1 MTTRRQVLKGMGL
14 GAAALSVSSGGSA
27 EAAMDAE
34 QTTPG
39 KAIGSPR
46 TRVEGRD
53 KVSGKARYTADLE
66 VDRLVHGAMV
76 TATIARGRIT
86 AIDTSATLAS
96 PGVIGVIDHRNAP
109 RLNPKA
115 GTPFFGPDGQLQLL
129 QDNLIVN
136 GGWPVALVVAQTPE
150 QARAGAEQLRV
161 SYVEQPPDIAFSP
174 DHPALRPALPTFGP
188 DANKGDLDAELAR
201 SAVVVDERYTTPAQ
215 QSCAME
221 PHVATVWLE
230 NGAVRASD
238 SNQAP
243 YGVAASLATLFDKP
257 LAEVRVQVEQV
268 GGGFGSKTGVGPQL
282 ILATMAAM
290 VFRRPVRVQL
300 SREEVFLTTSS
311 RPRTDQRVRLGADRD
326 GRLRAIGHEAAFE
339 ISGKAEFI
347 ENCVEIAKTLYAAD
361 AIRTRI
367 NVVPLNILPVA
378 SVRAPGTAPGSF
390 ALESA
395 MDELAERLLMD
406 PLELRKRNEPE
417 VGPVSGLPFTSRN
430 FHRCLSEGAR
440 RFGWAGRDH
449 RPRRRREGGLLIGTG
464 MAGTSF
470 FTSAFPSSATITA
483 ERDGTFTVSIA
494 AIDIGTGARTA
505 LQAIAADALHVGWDR
520 IRLKIGDSAI
530 GPAWQAGGS
539 LGTTSWGWAIVAAAA
554 DLREKL
560 ASGPPLPVSVTSDTT
575 EAITSR
581 PHRERHSYSAI
592 FAEVAVDPATG
603 EVRVRRL
610 VGRFAVG
617 RVVNPLMVRSQ
628 LVGGMIMGL
637 SIALQEE
644 IVRDEVTGRHV
655 NADFAGYHFAANADV
670 PFIDADFVDDHEPD
684 DPLGMKGPGE
694 IGVVAV
700 AAAIAN
706 AVWHATGKRQRDLP
720 IRLDRVVEA

>member
-1 MTTRRQVLKGMGL
+1 MNTHPQVLDGTGAEISGL
-14 GAAALSVSSGGSA
+14 SA
-27 EAAMDAE
+27 
-34 QTTPG
+34 P
-39 KAIGSPR
+39 AIGTPR

-53 KVSGKARYTADLE
+53 KVSGKARYAGDIPIE
-66 VDRLVHGAMV
+66 RLAHGAVV
-76 TATIARGRIT
+76 TATIASGRIT
-86 AIDTSATLAS
+86 AIDPSATLAS

-109 RLNPKA
+109 RVDPEA
-115 GTPFFGPDGQLQLL
+115 GSPFFGPDGQLQLL
-129 QDNLIVN
+129 QDDQIAH
-136 GGWPVALVVAQTPE
+136 GGWPVALVVAETHE
-150 QARAGAEQLRV
+150 QARAGAERLRV
-161 SYVEQPPDIAFSP
+161 SYVEQPHDIAFSP
-174 DHPALRPALPTFGP
+174 GHPAARPALSAFGP
-188 DANKGDLDAELAR
+188 DANKGDLDAELAA
-201 SAVVVDERYTTPAQ
+201 SAVVVDESYTTPAQ
-215 QSCAME
+215 HACAME
-221 PHVATVWLE
+221 PHVATAWLE
-230 NGAVRASD
+230 GAVLRGID

-243 YGVAASLATLFDKP
+243 YGIAAQLATLFGKP
-257 LAEVRVQVEQV
+257 LSDVRVQVEQV
-268 GGGFGSKTGVGPQL
+268 GGGFGSKTGLGPQL
-282 ILATMAAM
+282 ILATMATM
-290 VFRRPVRVQL
+290 LFHRPVRVAL
-300 SREEVFLTTSS
+300 TREEVFLATSA

-339 ISGKAEFI
+339 ISGKSEFI

-361 AIRTRI
+361 AIRTRL

-395 MDELAERLLMD
+395 MDELAERLDMD
-406 PLELRKRNEPE
+406 PLELRRRNEPE

-430 FHRCLSEGAR
+430 FQLCLSEGAR
-440 RFGWAGRDH
+440 QFGWAGRDH
-449 RPRRRREGGLLIGTG
+449 RPRRRREGHLLIGTG

-470 FTSAFPSSATITA
+470 FTTAFPSSATITA
-483 ERDGTFTVSIA
+483 EQDGTFTVAIA

-505 LQAIAADALHVGWDR
+505 LHAIAADALRVGWDR
-520 IRLKIGDSAI
+520 IRLRIGDSAI

-539 LGTTSWGWAIVAAAA
+539 LGTTSWGWAIVAAAR
-554 DLREKL
+554 DLLEQLESRP
-560 ASGPPLPVSVTSDTT
+560 ALPVSVTSDTT
-575 EAITSR
+575 EEIMSR
-581 PHRERHSYSAI
+581 PHRERHSYSAV

-628 LVGGMIMGL
+628 LTGGMIMGL

-644 IVRDEVTGRHV
+644 VVRDEVSGRQV

-670 PFIDADFVDDHEPD
+670 PFIDADFVEDHEPD

-694 IGVVAV
+694 IGTVAV

-706 AVWHATGKRQRDLP
+706 AVWHATGKRHRELP
-720 IRLDRVVEA
+720 IRLDRVIED